1 MRYLENAVDG
11 FALLQLVRDLE
22 EFQQLVPRAGVRLK
36 VKALVGKVRYTKLA
50 S

>member
-36 VKALVGKVRYTKLA
+36 VKALRREGPLHKA